1 MTGKEHLGPAHFAVR
16 LPYDETA
23 VATARSLLK
32 RLLARHEVSDEVV
45 SDATLVLHE
54 LVVNGL
60 THGDPDE
67 RDQIEVSADIADGRL
82 VVSVLDRGNRG
93 TVEAY
98 PFTED
103 RTQGR
108 GLAMVEVLSD
118 SWAVDRSAG
127 TRVSARLSL

>member
-1 MTGKEHLGPAHFAVR
+1 MTGREGPGRAQFAVH

-23 VATARSLLK
+23 AATARSLL
-32 RLLARHEVSDEVV
+32 RGLLVRHGVPDELV

-60 THGDPDE
+60 IHGDPDE
-67 RDQIEVSADIADGRL
+67 RNQIEVSADIAGGRL
-82 VVSVLDRGNRG
+82 VISVLDRGNRG
-93 TVEAY
+93 TVAAH

-103 RTQGR
+103 RTRGR

-118 SWAVDRSAG
+118 SWAVDRSSG
-127 TRVSARLSL
+127 TRVSAQLSL